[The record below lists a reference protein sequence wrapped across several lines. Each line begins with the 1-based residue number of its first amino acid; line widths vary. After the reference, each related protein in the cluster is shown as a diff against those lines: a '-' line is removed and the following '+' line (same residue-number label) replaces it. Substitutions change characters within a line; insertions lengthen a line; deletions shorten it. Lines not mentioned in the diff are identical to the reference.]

1 MRTGLV
7 GEVDV
12 SEPEQTTTDMVVA
25 LMRVFMKDAIVVA
38 GRYTLG
44 QGRTT
49 VRGEDMRGA
58 LMYCARTFF
67 EDPDMY
73 QKIAAEQVEM
83 DEEEGEEEEESDEEE
98 DESGEEEDESEE
110 QEFKGDTTDP
120 RDVQLVKHVDAIVAT
135 WSKWVPEDPVH
146 QLIKRAIDQTPV

>member
-1 MRTGLV
+1 MRTGLL
-7 GEVDV
+7 GEVET
-12 SEPEQTTTDMVVA
+12 SEAEEATTDTVVA

-67 EDPDMY
+67 QDPDMY
-73 QKIAAEQVEM
+73 QKIADEQAEM
-83 DEEEGEEEEESDEEE
+83 DEEESSEEGEDEEEEEEREDEEE
-98 DESGEEEDESEE
+98 SGDEV
-110 QEFKGDTTDP
+110 GDDAPDP
-120 RDVQLVKHVDAIVAT
+120 RDVQLVRHVDTIVAT
-135 WSKWVPEDPVH
+135 WDKWAPDDPVH
-146 QLIKRAIDQTPV
+146 QLIKRAIDQTPL

>member
-7 GEVDV
+7 GEVDA

-44 QGRTT
+44 HGRTT

-83 DEEEGEEEEESDEEE
+83 DEEDESDED
-98 DESGEEEDESEE
+98 DESGEEEESGEDDESEE
-110 QEFKGDTTDP
+110 QEFKGDATDP

-135 WSKWVPEDPVH
+135 WNKWVPEDPVH
-146 QLIKRAIDQTPV
+146 LLIKRAIDQTPV